1 MAIHEKKEH
10 IPSAPTDASI
20 FYPEEDGE
28 PMAVSDLH
36 RRILMRTLQVF
47 DEYFKRDP
55 GAYVSGDILMYY
67 VEGDPRKS
75 VSPDVLVA
83 FGLGKKN
90 RGNYL
95 VWVEGKVPD
104 FAMEFSSKNTYQND
118 LGRKMELYAA
128 LGIQDY
134 FLCDIEGLYLP
145 SPLMGFTLVDGLYVP
160 ISADV
165 DGGIHSP
172 ALNLDFYIGDVGRW
186 VHSPVPNLDFPP
198 DVMGLG
204 IYDPVADAW
213 LQTPAES
220 ALAQAELASARA
232 DTAEAQAEL
241 ASARAETAEAQ
252 AELASARA
260 ETAEARAEQETT
272 ARQGEAIARQEA
284 EAELTRLR
292 AELARLQAR
301 SNE

>member
-1 MAIHEKKEH
+1 MAIHEKEEH

-47 DEYFKRDP
+47 DEYFKQNPD
-55 GAYVSGDILMYY
+55 AYVSGDILMYY

-83 FGLGKKN
+83 FGLGKKP
-90 RGNYL
+90 RRNYL
-95 VWVEGKVPD
+95 IWVEGKVPD
-104 FAMEFSSKNTYQND
+104 FVMEFSSKNTYQND

-128 LGIQDY
+128 LGIRDY

-145 SPLMGFTLVDGLYVP
+145 SPLMGFTLVDGVYTP

-165 DGGIHSP
+165 DGGLHSHV
-172 ALNLDFYIGDVGRW
+172 LNLDFHIGDVERRLYA
-186 VHSPVPNLDFPP
+186 PVPDLDFPA

-204 IYDPVADAW
+204 IYDPVDDAW

-232 DTAEAQAEL
+232 ENAET
-241 ASARAETAEAQ
+241 RAENAET
-252 AELASARA
+252 RA
-260 ETAEARAEQETT
+260 EN
-272 ARQGEAIARQEA
+272 A
-284 EAELTRLR
+284 EAEVARLQE
-292 AELARLQAR
+292 ELARLQAR
-301 SNE
+301 SN

>member
-1 MAIHEKKEH
+1 MATDIKENRL
-10 IPSAPTDASI
+10 PSVPTDASI

-36 RRILMRTLQVF
+36 RQILMRTLQVF
-47 DEYFKRDP
+47 DEHFKQDP

-83 FGLGKKN
+83 FGLGKK
-90 RGNYL
+90 RRQNYL

-104 FAMEFSSKNTYQND
+104 FALEFSSKNTYRND
-118 LGRKMELYAA
+118 LGRKMELYAS

-165 DGGIHSP
+165 DGGLHSP
-172 ALNLDFYIGDVGRW
+172 ALNLDFHINDLDADLYVSALNSGFPADVA
-186 VHSPVPNLDFPP
+186 
-198 DVMGLG
+198 GLG
-204 IYDPVADAW
+204 IYDPVEAAW

-220 ALAQAELASARA
+220 ASTRAEIEAQR
-232 DTAEAQAEL
+232 AEAAE
-241 ASARAETAEAQ
+241 ARAETAET
-252 AELASARA
+252 RA
-260 ETAEARAEQETT
+260 ETAEA
-272 ARQGEAIARQEA
+272 EAA
-284 EAELTRLR
+284 RLR
-292 AELARLQAR
+292 AELERLQAR
-301 SNE
+301 SN

>member
-1 MAIHEKKEH
+1 MATHEKEEH

-20 FYPEEDGE
+20 FYPEEDGK

-47 DEYFKRDP
+47 DEYFKQNP
-55 GAYVSGDILMYY
+55 EAYVSGDILMYY

-75 VSPDVLVA
+75 VSPDVLVT
-83 FGLGKKN
+83 FGLGKKP
-90 RGNYL
+90 RRNYL

-104 FAMEFSSKNTYQND
+104 FVMEFSSKNTYQND

-145 SPLMGFTLVDGLYVP
+145 SPLMGFTLVDGVYVP

-165 DGGIHSP
+165 DGGLRSP
-172 ALNLDFYIGDVGRW
+172 VLNLDFHIGDVERRLY
-186 VHSPVPNLDFPP
+186 SPVPNLDFPA

-204 IYDPVADAW
+204 IYDPVDDAW

-232 DTAEAQAEL
+232 EN
-241 ASARAETAEAQ
+241 
-252 AELASARA
+252 
-260 ETAEARAEQETT
+260 AEARAEN
-272 ARQGEAIARQEA
+272 A
-284 EAELTRLR
+284 EAEVARLQE
-292 AELARLQAR
+292 ELARLQAR
-301 SNE
+301 SN